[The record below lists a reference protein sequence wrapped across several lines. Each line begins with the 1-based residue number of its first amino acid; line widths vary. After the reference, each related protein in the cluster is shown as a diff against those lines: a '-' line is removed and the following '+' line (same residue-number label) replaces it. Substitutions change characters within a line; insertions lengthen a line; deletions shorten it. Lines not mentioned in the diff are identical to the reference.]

1 MVIIFGLGN
10 NDKQYLQ
17 TKHNAGRVVLE
28 NIMKNINL
36 SFNEKP
42 SYFYA
47 RIKLGSEDVYFLYSG
62 GFMNDSGQVLEAFCK
77 YFKLNFTDEKSKLFI
92 LHDDSDQLEGNQ
104 KLVVGG
110 GSAGHN
116 GIKSIYKHIFNLD
129 LSTEK
134 IWRLKIGIRPS
145 DNKMK
150 SETFV
155 LSRFGENEFVGYK
168 KLANKLTD
176 LLPLLVSEDLS
187 RLQTIFNSSL
197 T

>member
-42 SYFYA
+42 SYSYA
-47 RIKLGSEDVYFLYSG
+47 RAKVGDEDVYFLYSS
-62 GFMNDSGQVLEAFCK
+62 GFMNDSGQALEVFCK
-77 YFKLNFTDEKSKLFI
+77 YFKLIFTDKKSKLFI

-116 GIKSIYKHIFNLD
+116 GVKSIYKHIFNLD
-129 LSTEK
+129 LSIEK
-134 IWRLKIGIRPS
+134 IWRLKIGIRPI
-145 DNKMK
+145 DNKLK

-155 LSRFGENEFVGYK
+155 LSRLGEKELLSYK
-168 KLANKLTD
+168 KLADRLTD
-176 LLPLLVSEDLS
+176 LLPLLLLEDLS
-187 RLQTIFNSSL
+187 KLQNILNGS
-197 T
+197 